1 MDTYRAE
8 AERADIARVD
18 PERVRAW
25 VEGWVISRLASPPV
39 EEEWGFS
46 FDVGMS
52 RQVTRHVLPEADEA
66 LVRKLTETFTAPGTW
81 LKVMLPRE
89 TVRPWMA
96 AGWDFDDPGFLMS
109 TAVRPVSAPVP
120 DGYRLRTWT
129 RGGLTRALVV
139 TADGT
144 FAARGQ
150 VAIPPGTRTAVVDQV
165 ETAVNQRRKGLGSL
179 VMRTLANAG
188 AEAGAEA
195 AVLGATPEGRA
206 LYESLGW
213 RTESPLTGLV
223 RNPSAVPAV

>member
-1 MDTYRAE
+1 MDTNPLDAE
-8 AERADIARVD
+8 QTDTARVD
-18 PERVRAW
+18 PELVRAW

-39 EEEWGFS
+39 EADWGFT
-46 FDVGMS
+46 FDVGMP

-81 LKVMLPRE
+81 LKVLLPRE

-96 AGWDFDDPGFLMS
+96 PGWGFDDPGFLMS
-109 TAVRPVSAPVP
+109 AALEPVSAPVP

-150 VAIPPGTRTAVVDQV
+150 VAVPQGAHTAVVDQI

-179 VMRTLANAG
+179 IMRTLANEAAG
-188 AEAGAEA
+188 AGARA
-195 AVLGATPEGRA
+195 AVLGATPDGRA

-213 RTESPLTGLV
+213 RTESPLTGLI